1 MQRIII
7 LFALLFSACFSV
19 HADGISV
26 TPKSGF
32 IPNAGQWNSQVNY
45 RVGIP
50 NGALFLR
57 NSGLTYVLYDGEAVH
72 NKHEQSHHPQQA
84 SSIDKIKHHAVN
96 MNLLGAHDQILNI
109 SVDLFHCFT

>member
-1 MQRIII
+1 MQRFLF
-7 LFALLFSACFSV
+7 LFALVFSACLSV
-19 HADGISV
+19 HAEGISAS
-26 TPKSGF
+26 PKSGF

-45 RVGIP
+45 RIGIP

-57 NSGLTYVLYDGEAVH
+57 NTGLTYVLYDGEAVH

-96 MNLLGAHDQILNI
+96 MNLIGAQDHPVHQEQ
-109 SVDLFHCFT
+109 